1 MTTGDNEVNVNL
13 QGSFFIPLVSPVLW
27 RIKKTLTTK
36 ISHKSG
42 IDPRV
47 SQGLFQT
54 SGYCCATEAVSTVAR
69 L

>member
-27 RIKKTLTTK
+27 RIKEKLTTK

-47 SQGLFQT
+47 S
-54 SGYCCATEAVSTVAR
+54 
-69 L
+69 